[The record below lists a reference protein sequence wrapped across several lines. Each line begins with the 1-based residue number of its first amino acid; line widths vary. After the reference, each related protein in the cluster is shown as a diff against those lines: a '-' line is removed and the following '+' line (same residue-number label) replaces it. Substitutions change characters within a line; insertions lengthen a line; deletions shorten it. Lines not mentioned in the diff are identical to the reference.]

1 MVSNEKIWLPYNLWL
16 YTWIA
21 LKPSSSKNLACSRTD
36 EIPMR
41 LRHIEIFSAIMRT
54 GSAVGAARLLNVTQP
69 SISKMLQHA
78 EQTLGFKL
86 FERSKGKLVP
96 TPEAL
101 RLQEELEPFDKQLTR
116 IKRVVAD
123 LAVGSAS
130 PLRIAATPAIAHHL
144 APRAV
149 AQWCRAYPA
158 SECVMAVSHTREMLY
173 ALLLNEVD
181 LGLTM
186 QPVSHPNLI
195 STLVRTCEIY
205 AIAPKGWWPKKLLS
219 KPLDAEE
226 LSDQPFVG
234 IDITSPLGSA
244 MSIWLEDISPPPNV
258 RVQVQTF
265 TLARALVEE
274 GIGIA
279 VVDSYTANAKLI
291 GSEIQIRKLALN
303 MPTNVYALTN
313 GSRPP
318 PKTAAYLLDI
328 LKNTEG

>member
-1 MVSNEKIWLPYNLWL
+1 
-16 YTWIA
+16 
-21 LKPSSSKNLACSRTD
+21 
-36 EIPMR
+36 MR

-54 GSAVGAARLLNVTQP
+54 GSTVGASRLLNVTQP

-101 RLQEELEPFDKQLTR
+101 RLQEELEPFDKQLMR

-123 LAVGSAS
+123 LAVGSAA
-130 PLRIAATPAIAHHL
+130 PLRIAATPAIAHHFVPH
-144 APRAV
+144 AI

-158 SECVMAVSHTREMLY
+158 SECAMAVSHTREMLY

-186 QPVSHPNLI
+186 QAVSHPNLI
-195 STLVRTCEIY
+195 STLVATCEIY
-205 AIAPKGWWPKKLLS
+205 AIAPKDWWPKKLLA
-219 KPLDAEE
+219 KPLLPEE
-226 LSDQPFVG
+226 LSDQPFIG
-234 IDITSPLGSA
+234 IDIASPLGSA
-244 MSIWLEDISPPPNV
+244 MSTWLDGVTPPPHV
-258 RVQVQTF
+258 RISVQTF

-279 VVDSYTANAKLI
+279 VVDSYTAKAKLA
-291 GSEIQIRKLALN
+291 GSEIQIRKLALD

-313 GSRPP
+313 RSRPP
-318 PKTAAYLLDI
+318 PNTAAYLLDMLRKI
-328 LKNTEG
+328 G